1 MIKPVEE
8 AVQEVINGKKQNVI
22 ITFENQDEDAVFEDI
37 AGYRV
42 GDSFIAVI
50 TKDETT
56 YVYPTRNV
64 FCVKHENV

>member
-1 MIKPVEE
+1 MIKPVEDM
-8 AVQEVINGKKQNVI
+8 VQEVINGKKQNVLI
-22 ITFENQDEDAVFEDI
+22 KFDDGDEAVFEDI